1 MQGHIF
7 TFTSFVKKEN
17 EDVDNADDDDD
28 DDGDNG
34 DCHLS

>member
-7 TFTSFVKKEN
+7 TLTSFVKKEN